1 MKRHTA
7 RVWIPAKTIGWS
19 LALLPVLTALFFDRG
34 TTTIFEPDKL
44 ALFRA
49 LVLLLVG
56 WQSSLIVLGLQ
67 PAPHRWPLALPA
79 LALLGVAVL
88 ATLFSIAPRW
98 SVWGSYERG
107 QGVLTLLAFIAY
119 ACLVH
124 GYRASYPLEEWIPRA
139 VVLGSVAVVLYAL
152 AQAADLDPLD
162 WQVEAGSF
170 PVFGTLGRS
179 NYLAAFLVMAMPLTA
194 GWLAV
199 SRERWQRWGLGGLL
213 LAQALALLLT
223 RSRGG
228 WLALGAA
235 VSVATVAWGTLRR
248 ARHWVVG
255 GVSLAVLGIALL
267 LALNLAARAGQVWA
281 EWPLLERL
289 ASLHQTDA
297 GSTAARVTIW
307 RASLRL
313 IGRRPLL
320 GHGPGTF
327 APAFARVYPP
337 ELIYY
342 QGRQTMVDRAHN
354 EWLNLGVEMGGLGLA
369 AAVWLQ
375 AVVWIGGLRRLRA
388 LSQPDRQAWQLG
400 LLVSLLANGLLGLVS
415 PPTAAPLILSWA
427 LYSLVLPPP
436 AAVPGDRR
444 RRSGQETPRR
454 PWAAASIGLLALA
467 GAGWLYLRPAIAE
480 HAFARGLRRGDV
492 AMVARAQRW
501 VPGQDVYFHQGGRL
515 AAEVGGPEG
524 LAQVARQ
531 MAHAT
536 DLCPVQP
543 LYWADLGTVYLA
555 WSAQDPARLAQAEA
569 AFEAAL
575 AISPRQPLFLRGL
588 GQVYLAAGRYAE
600 AEATLRR
607 VVGLDATDGQAYA
620 SLGDLYYAEER
631 HEEAALAYMY
641 GRDLWPGSPIPLA
654 GLGRAYRALGRC
666 EDAVIELER
675 SLSMGSSGP
684 LTFVALAD
692 CQARLGDASAAA
704 EIVRQGLRLYPGN
717 EELQAASP

>member
-7 RVWIPAKTIGWS
+7 RVWTSAKTIGWS
-19 LALLPVLTALFFDRG
+19 LALLPALVALFFDRG

-56 WQSSLIVLGLQ
+56 WQSSLVALGLR
-67 PAPHRWPLALPA
+67 PAPRRWPLALPA

-88 ATLFSIAPRW
+88 ATFFSVAPRW
-98 SVWGSYERG
+98 SIWGSYERG
-107 QGVLTLLAFIAY
+107 QGLLTLLAFVAY
-119 ACLVH
+119 ARLVH
-124 GYRASYPLEEWIPRA
+124 GYRATCPLEEWIPRT

-152 AQAADLDPLD
+152 AQAAGLDPLD

-179 NYLAAFLVMAMPLTA
+179 NYLAAFLVMVMPLTA
-194 GWLAV
+194 GWLVAC
-199 SRERWQRWGLGGLL
+199 REGWRRWGLGGLL
-213 LAQALALLLT
+213 LAQALALLLA

-235 VSVATVAWGTLRR
+235 VPVAMVAWGTLRR
-248 ARHWVVG
+248 ARRWAIG

-267 LALNLAARAGQVWA
+267 LALNVAARAGLAWA

-289 ASLHQTDA
+289 ASLHQTDV

-369 AAVWLQ
+369 AAAWLQ
-375 AVVWIGGLRRLRA
+375 AVVWIGGLRRLRD
-388 LSQPDRQAWQLG
+388 LSQPGQQAWQLG
-400 LLVSLLANGLLGLVS
+400 LLVSLLANSLLRLVS
-415 PPTAAPLILSWA
+415 PPTAAPLVLSWA

-436 AAVPGDRR
+436 ATAAWEPRPGE
-444 RRSGQETPRR
+444 QTPGRQ
-454 PWAAASIGLLALA
+454 WAAAAIGLLTLA
-467 GAGWLYLRPAIAE
+467 GAGWLYLRPAMAE
-480 HAFARGLRRGDV
+480 HTFARGLRRGDM
-492 AMVARAQRW
+492 ATVARAERW

-524 LAQVARQ
+524 LTQAARQ

-600 AEATLRR
+600 AEATLRQ
-607 VVGLDATDGQAYA
+607 VVGLDATDGRVYV
-620 SLGDLYYAEER
+620 SLGDLYYAQGR
-631 HEEAALAYMY
+631 YEEAALAYMY

-654 GLGRAYRALGRC
+654 GLGRAYGALDRC
-666 EDAVIELER
+666 EDAVVELER
-675 SLSMGSSGP
+675 SLSMGPSGP
-684 LTFVALAD
+684 LTFVALAG
-692 CQARLGDASAAA
+692 CQARLGDTDAAA
-704 EIVRQGLRLYPGN
+704 GTIRQGLRLYPGN

>member
-1 MKRHTA
+1 M
-7 RVWIPAKTIGWS
+7 GWS
-19 LALLPVLTALFFDRG
+19 LALLPALIALFFDRG

-56 WQSSLIVLGLQ
+56 WQAILVALRFQ
-67 PAPHRWPLALPA
+67 PAPQRWSLALPA

-107 QGVLTLLAFIAY
+107 QGLLTLLAFVAY

-124 GYRASYPLEEWIPRA
+124 RYRAACPLEEWVPKT
-139 VVLGSVAVVLYAL
+139 VVLSSVAVVLYAL
-152 AQAADLDPLD
+152 AQAAGLDPFA
-162 WQVEAGSF
+162 WQVDPGSF

-179 NYLAAFLVMAMPLTA
+179 NYLAAFLVMAMPLAA
-194 GWLAV
+194 GWLAAC
-199 SRERWQRWGLGGLL
+199 RERWQRRGLGGLL
-213 LAQALALLLT
+213 LAQALALLLA

-228 WLALGAA
+228 WLALGA
-235 VSVATVAWGTLRR
+235 VVPVAMVAWGTLRR
-248 ARHWVVG
+248 ARRWAIG
-255 GVSLAVLGIALL
+255 GVSLAMLGVALL
-267 LALNLAARAGQVWA
+267 LALNLAARAGQAWA
-281 EWPLLERL
+281 KWPLLERL

-369 AAVWLQ
+369 AAAWLQ
-375 AVVWIGGLRRLRA
+375 TVVWIGGLRRLRN
-388 LSQPDRQAWQLG
+388 LSRPGQQAWQLG

-415 PPTAAPLILSWA
+415 PPTAAPLVLSWA

-436 AAVPGDRR
+436 AAVPEDRR
-444 RRSGQETPRR
+444 QRPGRETPGRR
-454 PWAAASIGLLALA
+454 WAAAAMGLLALA
-467 GAGWLYLRPAIAE
+467 GVGWLYLRPAIAGY
-480 HAFARGLRRGDV
+480 AFARGLRRGDM
-492 AMVARAQRW
+492 ALVARAERW
-501 VPGQDVYFHQGGRL
+501 VPGQDVYFHRGGRL

-524 LAQVARQ
+524 LAQAARQ
-531 MAHAT
+531 MAHAA

-575 AISPRQPLFLRGL
+575 AISPRQPLFMRGL
-588 GQVYLAAGRYAE
+588 GQVYLAAGRYAQ
-600 AEATLRR
+600 AEATLRQ
-607 VVGLDATDGQAYA
+607 VVELDATDGRAYV
-620 SLGDLYYAEER
+620 SLGDLYDAQGRY
-631 HEEAALAYMY
+631 EEAALAYMY
-641 GRDLWPGSPIPLA
+641 GRDLWPGSPIPPA

-666 EDAVIELER
+666 EDAVVELER
-675 SLSMGSSGP
+675 SLSLGPSGP
-684 LTFVALAD
+684 LTFAALAD
-692 CQARLGDASAAA
+692 CHARLGDAAAAA
-704 EIVRQGLRLYPGN
+704 EVVRQGLRLYPGN
-717 EELQAASP
+717 AELQALAER